1 MPSKRSREDNSPAAT
16 AGRNKKQRVE
26 ISDSEDELTRTR
38 ATKKGSG
45 TPNIIRRPTVGTTV
59 TGPIIRTPG
68 TAGFSIKLGGPA
80 QTSLKALAMAAATSG
95 IAPAVIKP
103 FSGVITAQNAA
114 AAGRQRPS
122 PAVVKVTPAPKIAS
136 AAPTTRTPASAP
148 KSAAARSPAAIVKS
162 VGGIGTRGGK
172 GTPASVAS
180 AEDELATPS
189 RTQTGKGRAASRQ
202 RKVEEEEEEE
212 GSEEVVVTRGTKTRT
227 AAAKKME
234 NQAATQSTRSR
245 RRAAT
250 QSEESE
256 SESESESEKEEE
268 EPVPKRGRGK
278 VAKEEEVVVKKTPS
292 KPNPWSA
299 PAPVS
304 TSTSTRATPAH
315 NYIQDPPSTPI
326 SEPPP
331 LLSPRKRTASKI
343 LTVSE
348 ESVRF
353 IQHHILSKLTGRAP
367 IPLTGLDTESN
378 KVNHLIEQT
387 ILHGE
392 SNSALLIGP
401 HASGK
406 SALVDHALQ
415 GMREKYAYGEEWMEV
430 RLSGLV
436 QTDDR
441 VALREIARQLR
452 VEMELDDDNGASLNF
467 SDTLT
472 SLLAVLS
479 HPEELGLLD
488 GDGDGDAEMPDANF
502 ETANERP
509 PSEIHAPPTRTSTAL
524 IFILD
529 HFDLFALHPR
539 QTLLYNLFDIA
550 QARKAP
556 ICVIGLTQRLD
567 AVEGLEKRVKSR
579 FSHRVVQVRAEQGRE
594 GFWGVCKRG
603 LGVEVEREVCKV
615 GGVEVGGEVVEYAE
629 EWNEHLEDLYATDKA
644 FRRFVHRIFA
654 TTKDP
659 TTFYSACITALTT
672 LSSTS
677 PLPSA
682 SDLLSNTLESP
693 DSKLHLVE
701 GLSLVEMCMLIS
713 AARID
718 ARDVELCNFNM
729 CYEEYKTLASKSA
742 IAASAGGGVVSSGGG
757 VRLWSR
763 DVAMEAWEKL
773 ATLDLIIPA
782 TTSTSTTT
790 GGSGLSR
797 ECRMWRVEF
806 GLGELGGV
814 VEGMKG
820 LPSVVRR
827 WCRDV

>member
-1 MPSKRSREDNSPAAT
+1 ME
-16 AGRNKKQRVE
+16 NK
-26 ISDSEDELTRTR
+26 
-38 ATKKGSG
+38 A
-45 TPNIIRRPTVGTTV
+45 
-59 TGPIIRTPG
+59 
-68 TAGFSIKLGGPA
+68 
-80 QTSLKALAMAAATSG
+80 
-95 IAPAVIKP
+95 
-103 FSGVITAQNAA
+103 
-114 AAGRQRPS
+114 
-122 PAVVKVTPAPKIAS
+122 TPA
-136 AAPTTRTPASAP
+136 
-148 KSAAARSPAAIVKS
+148 
-162 VGGIGTRGGK
+162 
-172 GTPASVAS
+172 
-180 AEDELATPS
+180 
-189 RTQTGKGRAASRQ
+189 
-202 RKVEEEEEEE
+202 
-212 GSEEVVVTRGTKTRT
+212 
-227 AAAKKME
+227 
-234 NQAATQSTRSR
+234 STRSR

-250 QSEESE
+250 PSEESE
-256 SESESESEKEEE
+256 EEE
-268 EPVPKRGRGK
+268 E
-278 VAKEEEVVVKKTPS
+278 EVVKKTPS
-292 KPNPWSA
+292 KPNPRSA
-299 PAPVS
+299 PGPVS

-315 NYIQDPPSTPI
+315 HHTQDPPSTPI

-331 LLSPRKRTASKI
+331 LLSPRKRTASKT
-343 LTVSE
+343 LKVSE
-348 ESVRF
+348 ESVSF

-367 IPLTGLDTESN
+367 IPLVGLDTESN

-488 GDGDGDAEMPDANF
+488 GDGDGDAGMPDANF

-509 PSEIHAPPTRTSTAL
+509 PSEIHAPQTRTSTAL

-579 FSHRVVQVRAEQGRE
+579 FSHRVVQVRSAQGRE

-603 LGVEVEREVCKV
+603 LGVEVEREKGGQGREVVKV
-615 GGVEVGGEVVEYAE
+615 GGVEVGEEVMEYAE

-659 TTFYSACITALTT
+659 TTFYSACIPALTT
-672 LSSTS
+672 LSSAS
-677 PLPSA
+677 LLPSA

-814 VEGMKG
+814 VERMKG